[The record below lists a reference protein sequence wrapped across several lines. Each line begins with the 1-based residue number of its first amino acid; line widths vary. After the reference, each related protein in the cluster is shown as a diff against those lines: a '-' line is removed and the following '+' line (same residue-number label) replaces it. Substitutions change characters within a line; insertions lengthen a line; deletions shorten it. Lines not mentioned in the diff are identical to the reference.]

1 MAASAADVRSIL
13 SIPAHST
20 TQPAPPRKPSTSQAK
35 KPEGISRELYSLI
48 GPSAPSLAAQLQKPR
63 LKQKPRLGSSAVRW
77 EWRKFKNG
85 ARGDSL
91 ELRHWVKV
99 TADSDAEYPFGKYN
113 VHPAHFTYSQDE
125 YFKHL
130 EDPEWTK
137 DETDYL
143 FNMVRE
149 YDQRWYVISDRYD
162 YPGGPPRVM
171 EDLKERFCNV
181 CRRLVRDR
189 PWAGDEASRAQLISN
204 FMFDKERE
212 LIRKRYLANLDSRTA
227 REAEEEEALYLE
239 IKRIEQNERKFK
251 RDREELLRTL
261 AGIDSGLPDIV
272 EDELPTILFDSKKK
286 KKGGLDADS
295 PSTPVSA
302 APPKQRPQPSPR
314 NPAYDAM
321 HCITHIDLPV
331 TTPATKA
338 AHQPSFL
345 RTYKLPV
352 PKAAVVPK
360 ISQTLAEIGISYN
373 RLVMPTEG
381 NVARLNALV
390 DATLPLVETKRVLD
404 KVEYDIKVLKERLN
418 VRNSAPVD
426 EDADGDGATDAADG
440 EAIEGMEDGR
450 AQSVVSTRSARSRKQ
465 RRSMSISSVDT
476 TGAGTSRP
484 PPKRQRRN

>member
-1 MAASAADVRSIL
+1 MTATAADVRSIL
-13 SIPAHST
+13 SIQAHFVPSAAAKK
-20 TQPAPPRKPSTSQAK
+20 QSTSQAK

-48 GPSAPSLAAQLQKPR
+48 GPSAPSLAAQLQKPQ

-77 EWRKFKNG
+77 EWRKFRNG

-91 ELRHWVKV
+91 ELGHWVKA
-99 TADSDAEYPFGKYN
+99 TADPDTEYPFSKYN
-113 VHPAHFTYSQDE
+113 VQTAHFIYSQDE
-125 YFKHL
+125 YSKHL
-130 EDPEWTK
+130 EVDPEWTK

-143 FNMVRE
+143 FNLVRE
-149 YDQRWYVISDRYD
+149 YDQRWHIISDRYD
-162 YPGGPPRVM
+162 YPGGPHRVM

-189 PWAGDEASRAQLISN
+189 PWAGDEASRVQLIST

-212 LIRKRYLANLDSRTA
+212 LIRKRYLANLDNRTP

-239 IKRIEQNERKFK
+239 VKRIEQNERKFK

-314 NPAYDAM
+314 NPVYDAL

-360 ISQTLAEIGISYN
+360 ISQTLAEINISYN

-381 NVARLNALV
+381 NVARLNALI

-418 VRNSAPVD
+418 VRSSAPV
-426 EDADGDGATDAADG
+426 EEEAGGVVDAADG
-440 EAIEGMEDGR
+440 EAIEGTEEGR
-450 AQSVVSTRSARSRKQ
+450 AQSVVSTRSTRSRKQ
-465 RRSMSISSVDT
+465 RRSVSVSSVDT